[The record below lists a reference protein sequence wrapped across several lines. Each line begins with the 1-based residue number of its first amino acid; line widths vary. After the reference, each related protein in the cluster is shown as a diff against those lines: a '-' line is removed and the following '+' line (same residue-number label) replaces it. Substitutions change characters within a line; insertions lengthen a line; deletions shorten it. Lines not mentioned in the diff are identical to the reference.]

1 MSFGDFVCLLEEE
14 TAKGA
19 KEEAAETEEEAAQ
32 MSCVIQRLPV
42 SIRCEGVRAV
52 ACVRGV
58 ASSAQL
64 R

>member
-14 TAKGA
+14 TEG
-19 KEEAAETEEEAAQ
+19 EMGEMEETEEEAAQ

>member
-19 KEEAAETEEEAAQ
+19 KEEAAETEEVR
-32 MSCVIQRLPV
+32 MSSVIQRLPV
-42 SIRCEGVRAV
+42 SIRCEGVRA
-52 ACVRGV
+52 AARARGV

>member
-14 TAKGA
+14 TEG
-19 KEEAAETEEEAAQ
+19 EMGEMEETEEEAAQ

-52 ACVRGV
+52 ARVRGA
-58 ASSAQL
+58 ASTAQL

>member
-14 TAKGA
+14 TAKGT
-19 KEEAAETEEEAAQ
+19 KEEAAETEETR

-42 SIRCEGVRAV
+42 SIRCEGVRA
-52 ACVRGV
+52 AARVRGAV
-58 ASSAQL
+58 SSAQL

>member
-1 MSFGDFVCLLEEE
+1 MSFGDFVGRLEEE
-14 TAKGA
+14 TEG
-19 KEEAAETEEEAAQ
+19 EMGEMEETEEEAAQ

-42 SIRCEGVRAV
+42 SIRCVGVRAV

>member
-14 TAKGA
+14 TEG
-19 KEEAAETEEEAAQ
+19 EMGEMEETEEEAAQ

-52 ACVRGV
+52 ACVRGA

>member
-19 KEEAAETEEEAAQ
+19 KEEAAETEEVR

-42 SIRCEGVRAV
+42 SIRCEGVRA
-52 ACVRGV
+52 AARVRGV

>member
-14 TAKGA
+14 TEG
-19 KEEAAETEEEAAQ
+19 EMGEMEETEEEAAQ

-42 SIRCEGVRAV
+42 SIRCEGVRA
-52 ACVRGV
+52 AARVRGV